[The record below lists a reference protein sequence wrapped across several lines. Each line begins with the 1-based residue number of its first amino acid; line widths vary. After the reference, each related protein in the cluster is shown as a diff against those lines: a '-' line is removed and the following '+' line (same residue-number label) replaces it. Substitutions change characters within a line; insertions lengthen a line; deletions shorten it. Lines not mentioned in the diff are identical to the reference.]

1 LVVCVDH
8 EAWKDKKFYVG
19 FVCGERSFHQ
29 MINFWKLF
37 FVVLFF
43 LFGIELC
50 PLSEPLSAQS
60 SPMNNGSFSSQ
71 MTTVFGLGSRIS
83 HEGSEMLL
91 PFRQNGKLHLSLTD
105 CIDIAV
111 ERNLDIHLIEESL
124 AQADA
129 DITRAWSAMLPFIG
143 AEARYIKLDEEL
155 TFGLG
160 PVSMI
165 FMDRDIYKAG
175 VVLRQP
181 IFAGGRLNAACK
193 AARHSRDARIEDKKS
208 VEEEIVFQVTRVY
221 RTAQVAEAFHRVA
234 VEAVNLLEKHE
245 HDVSI
250 LVREGANPQVD
261 LLRTKTD
268 LANARKNL
276 NASANASDIALS
288 GLKNLLVIDLEEP
301 VFLTQGL
308 GRPPKPAGDL
318 STFTSRAIKSR
329 PELSSLKYQ
338 VAAAEQ
344 GLKAARGEYL
354 PSIAFEGCYEYIEGD
369 IRDLDG
375 GYHWTVGIGAE
386 VPLWNWG
393 KTRAD
398 VIKARSGLN
407 QLKIKYKKVEEQIC
421 LEVRKAFLNLRKAE
435 KNITASEAALK
446 TSSEAYRMEKVRYQ
460 AGEGTN
466 TNVLDAQ
473 TALSR
478 AEANHAQALFEYN
491 VAMAALERAMGVN
504 MSECVNLKQ
513 KEQTE

>member
-8 EAWKDKKFYVG
+8 EAWKNKKFYVG
-19 FVCGERSFHQ
+19 FFCGERSFYQ

-50 PLSEPLSAQS
+50 LISEPLSAQS
-60 SPMNNGSFSSQ
+60 RPINNESFSSQ
-71 MTTVFGLGSRIS
+71 MTTIFGLGSRIS
-83 HEGSEMLL
+83 HEGREMLL
-91 PFRQNGKLHLSLTD
+91 PFRQNGKLHLALTD
-105 CIDIAV
+105 CIDIAL

-143 AEARYIKLDEEL
+143 AEGSYTQLDEEL
-155 TFGLG
+155 AFEVG
-160 PVSMI
+160 PVSLT

-181 IFAGGRLNAACK
+181 IFAGGRLNAARK
-193 AARHSRDARIEDKKS
+193 AARHSRDASIEDKKS
-208 VEEEIVFQVTRVY
+208 VEEEIVFQVTRIY
-221 RTAQVAEAFHRVA
+221 RSAQVAEAFHRVD

-245 HDVSI
+245 HDVFI

-276 NASANASDIALS
+276 NASANAFDIALS

-301 VFLTQGL
+301 VFLTQGFS
-308 GRPPKPAGDL
+308 RPPRPAGDL

-344 GLKAARGEYL
+344 GLKAAKGEYL
-354 PSIAFEGCYEYIEGD
+354 PSIGLEGRYEYIQGGIREMDGD
-369 IRDLDG
+369 
-375 GYHWTVGIGAE
+375 YHWTVGIGAE

-393 KTRAD
+393 KTRSD

-407 QLKIKYKKVEEQIC
+407 QLKIMYKKVEEQIC

-446 TSSEAYRMEKVRYQ
+446 TSSEAYRMEKARYQ

-473 TALSR
+473 IALSR
-478 AEANHAQALFEYN
+478 AEANHVQALFEYN

-504 MSECVNLKQ
+504 MNECVNLKQ
-513 KEQTE
+513 KEKIE